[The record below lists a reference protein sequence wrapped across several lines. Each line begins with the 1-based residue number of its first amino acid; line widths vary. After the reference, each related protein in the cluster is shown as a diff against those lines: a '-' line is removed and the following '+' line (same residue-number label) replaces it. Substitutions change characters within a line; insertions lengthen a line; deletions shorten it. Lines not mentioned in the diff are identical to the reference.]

1 MEKKQITERLTQIL
15 HNTQLHIPLAEI
27 LCSEGF
33 AKPISKPESAGQWL
47 PVCGRLSTLSCDS
60 MINGEVLGVII
71 EQSKKKKK
79 YLYFV
84 GVNDHSD
91 CGKRWDL
98 E

>member
-1 MEKKQITERLTQIL
+1 MEKKKTTERLTQIL

-33 AKPISKPESAGQWL
+33 SKAISEPESVGQLL

-71 EQSKKKKK
+71 EQSKKKVPI
-79 YLYFV
+79 F
-84 GVNDHSD
+84 
-91 CGKRWDL
+91 CWCQ
-98 E
+98 